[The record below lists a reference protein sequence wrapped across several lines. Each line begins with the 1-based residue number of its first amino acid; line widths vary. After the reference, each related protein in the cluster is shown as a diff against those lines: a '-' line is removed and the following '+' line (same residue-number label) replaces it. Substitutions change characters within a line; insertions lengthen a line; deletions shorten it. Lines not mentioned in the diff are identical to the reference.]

1 MQPYSTVETI
11 MQPMPNMRF
20 TSDLLNG
27 QVALVTGGGT
37 GMGRATA
44 IEMARCGADVVVLGR
59 RAEPIEDCANI
70 IRGLGRKAVAISADI
85 RLPDQIDSA
94 MLRIKEEFGRLDI
107 LVNNAGGQFVTPA
120 RELNNKGFETV
131 IRNNLIGSWQM
142 TKAVADHFM
151 LEHGG
156 SIVFVTACVRSGL
169 SGFVHTAAARGGVLA
184 MMKTLA
190 FEWAEFGIRLNCV
203 APGTIKTEGMDHYPI
218 DPEQWLKLN
227 RNVMGH
233 MGDVGDIS
241 AAIIFLS
248 SSLGKF
254 VTGEEWYIDGGET
267 LHLAH
272 DARQMIDAVKFSR
285 REPAVPRSSEA
296 IYRLQHLS
304 DPHALVD
311 GTHGVEFG
319 GFLGSTDDV
328 DFDTCRFQF
337 VEQTAVGFLSC
348 TDHDGVGLDQLR
360 HALDLDMQSLIVDPL
375 VDDARHDPDV
385 ALGEAAAQDPA
396 GRHSEIGA
404 RPRRLA
410 LQHGDLART
419 LPRSQW
425 VALQS
430 AGLGKAGVDVPFGLE
445 LRHIHP
451 VRRRGFAGLRMTEIF
466 RDVEPDAAGTDNGH
480 PAAGVLFAGEQIGI

>member
-1 MQPYSTVETI
+1 

-20 TSDLLNG
+20 ASDLLGG

-59 RAEPIEDCANI
+59 RAEPIEDCAKI
-70 IRGLGRKAVAISADI
+70 IRELGRKAVAIPTDI
-85 RLPDQIDSA
+85 RLPDQIDAA
-94 MLRIKEEFGRLDI
+94 MHRIKHEFGRLDI

-248 SSLGKF
+248 STLGKF

-272 DARQMIDAVKFSR
+272 DARQMIDAVKFSK
-285 REPAVPRSSEA
+285 REPGAV
-296 IYRLQHLS
+296 
-304 DPHALVD
+304 
-311 GTHGVEFG
+311 
-319 GFLGSTDDV
+319 
-328 DFDTCRFQF
+328 
-337 VEQTAVGFLSC
+337 
-348 TDHDGVGLDQLR
+348 
-360 HALDLDMQSLIVDPL
+360 
-375 VDDARHDPDV
+375 
-385 ALGEAAAQDPA
+385 
-396 GRHSEIGA
+396 
-404 RPRRLA
+404 
-410 LQHGDLART
+410 
-419 LPRSQW
+419 
-425 VALQS
+425 
-430 AGLGKAGVDVPFGLE
+430 KAK
-445 LRHIHP
+445 
-451 VRRRGFAGLRMTEIF
+451 
-466 RDVEPDAAGTDNGH
+466 
-480 PAAGVLFAGEQIGI
+480 

>member
-1 MQPYSTVETI
+1 
-11 MQPMPNMRF
+11 MRF
-20 TSDLLNG
+20 ASDLLDG

-59 RAEPIEDCANI
+59 RAGPIEDCARI
-70 IRGLGRKAVAISADI
+70 IRELGRKAVAISADI
-85 RLPDQIDSA
+85 RQPDQIDSA
-94 MLRIKEEFGRLDI
+94 MLRIKDEFGRLNI

-203 APGTIKTEGMDHYPI
+203 APGTVKTEGMDHYPI

-272 DARQMIDAVKFSR
+272 DARQMIDAVKFSK
-285 REPAVPRSSEA
+285 REPAVPK
-296 IYRLQHLS
+296 I
-304 DPHALVD
+304 
-311 GTHGVEFG
+311 
-319 GFLGSTDDV
+319 
-328 DFDTCRFQF
+328 
-337 VEQTAVGFLSC
+337 
-348 TDHDGVGLDQLR
+348 
-360 HALDLDMQSLIVDPL
+360 
-375 VDDARHDPDV
+375 
-385 ALGEAAAQDPA
+385 
-396 GRHSEIGA
+396 
-404 RPRRLA
+404 
-410 LQHGDLART
+410 
-419 LPRSQW
+419 
-425 VALQS
+425 
-430 AGLGKAGVDVPFGLE
+430 K
-445 LRHIHP
+445 
-451 VRRRGFAGLRMTEIF
+451 
-466 RDVEPDAAGTDNGH
+466 
-480 PAAGVLFAGEQIGI
+480 

>member
-1 MQPYSTVETI
+1 
-11 MQPMPNMRF
+11 MPNMRF
-20 TSDLLNG
+20 ASDLLNG

-59 RAEPIEDCANI
+59 RAEPIEDCAKI
-70 IRGLGRKAVAISADI
+70 IQELGRKAVAIPTDI
-85 RLPDQIDSA
+85 RLPDQIDAA
-94 MLRIKEEFGRLDI
+94 MHRIRHEFGRLDI

-272 DARQMIDAVKFSR
+272 DARQMIDAVKFSK
-285 REPAVPRSSEA
+285 REP
-296 IYRLQHLS
+296 
-304 DPHALVD
+304 
-311 GTHGVEFG
+311 G
-319 GFLGSTDDV
+319 
-328 DFDTCRFQF
+328 
-337 VEQTAVGFLSC
+337 
-348 TDHDGVGLDQLR
+348 
-360 HALDLDMQSLIVDPL
+360 
-375 VDDARHDPDV
+375 
-385 ALGEAAAQDPA
+385 AA
-396 GRHSEIGA
+396 
-404 RPRRLA
+404 
-410 LQHGDLART
+410 
-419 LPRSQW
+419 
-425 VALQS
+425 
-430 AGLGKAGVDVPFGLE
+430 KAK
-445 LRHIHP
+445 
-451 VRRRGFAGLRMTEIF
+451 
-466 RDVEPDAAGTDNGH
+466 
-480 PAAGVLFAGEQIGI
+480 

>member
-1 MQPYSTVETI
+1 MQPL
-11 MQPMPNMRF
+11 PNMRF
-20 TSDLLNG
+20 APNLLTG
-27 QVALVTGGGT
+27 QVALVSGGGT

-59 RAEPIEDCANI
+59 RAEPIEDCAKI
-70 IRGLGRKAVAISADI
+70 IRKLGRKAVAISTDI

-94 MLRIKEEFGRLDI
+94 MLRINNEFGRLNI

-131 IRNNLIGSWQM
+131 IRNNLIGTWQM

-272 DARQMIDAVKFSR
+272 DARQMIDAVKFSK
-285 REPAVPRSSEA
+285 REPAVP
-296 IYRLQHLS
+296 
-304 DPHALVD
+304 
-311 GTHGVEFG
+311 
-319 GFLGSTDDV
+319 
-328 DFDTCRFQF
+328 
-337 VEQTAVGFLSC
+337 
-348 TDHDGVGLDQLR
+348 
-360 HALDLDMQSLIVDPL
+360 
-375 VDDARHDPDV
+375 
-385 ALGEAAAQDPA
+385 
-396 GRHSEIGA
+396 
-404 RPRRLA
+404 
-410 LQHGDLART
+410 
-419 LPRSQW
+419 
-425 VALQS
+425 
-430 AGLGKAGVDVPFGLE
+430 KK
-445 LRHIHP
+445 
-451 VRRRGFAGLRMTEIF
+451 
-466 RDVEPDAAGTDNGH
+466 
-480 PAAGVLFAGEQIGI
+480 

>member
-1 MQPYSTVETI
+1 

-20 TSDLLNG
+20 ASNLLNG
-27 QVALVTGGGT
+27 QISLVTGGGT

-59 RAEPIEDCANI
+59 RAEPIEECAKI
-70 IRGLGRKAVAISADI
+70 IRELGRKAVAISADI

-94 MLRIKEEFGRLDI
+94 MLRIKDEFGRLDI

-285 REPAVPRSSEA
+285 REPAVPK
-296 IYRLQHLS
+296 I
-304 DPHALVD
+304 
-311 GTHGVEFG
+311 
-319 GFLGSTDDV
+319 
-328 DFDTCRFQF
+328 
-337 VEQTAVGFLSC
+337 
-348 TDHDGVGLDQLR
+348 
-360 HALDLDMQSLIVDPL
+360 
-375 VDDARHDPDV
+375 
-385 ALGEAAAQDPA
+385 
-396 GRHSEIGA
+396 
-404 RPRRLA
+404 
-410 LQHGDLART
+410 
-419 LPRSQW
+419 
-425 VALQS
+425 
-430 AGLGKAGVDVPFGLE
+430 K
-445 LRHIHP
+445 
-451 VRRRGFAGLRMTEIF
+451 
-466 RDVEPDAAGTDNGH
+466 
-480 PAAGVLFAGEQIGI
+480 

>member
-1 MQPYSTVETI
+1 

-20 TSDLLNG
+20 ASDLLSG

-59 RAEPIEDCANI
+59 RAEPIEDCARI
-70 IRGLGRKAVAISADI
+70 IQELGRKAVAIPTDI
-85 RLPDQIDSA
+85 RLPDQIDAA
-94 MLRIKEEFGRLDI
+94 MHRIRHEFGRLDI

-272 DARQMIDAVKFSR
+272 DARQMIDAVKFSK
-285 REPAVPRSSEA
+285 REPGAV
-296 IYRLQHLS
+296 
-304 DPHALVD
+304 
-311 GTHGVEFG
+311 
-319 GFLGSTDDV
+319 
-328 DFDTCRFQF
+328 
-337 VEQTAVGFLSC
+337 
-348 TDHDGVGLDQLR
+348 
-360 HALDLDMQSLIVDPL
+360 
-375 VDDARHDPDV
+375 
-385 ALGEAAAQDPA
+385 
-396 GRHSEIGA
+396 
-404 RPRRLA
+404 
-410 LQHGDLART
+410 
-419 LPRSQW
+419 
-425 VALQS
+425 
-430 AGLGKAGVDVPFGLE
+430 KAK
-445 LRHIHP
+445 
-451 VRRRGFAGLRMTEIF
+451 
-466 RDVEPDAAGTDNGH
+466 
-480 PAAGVLFAGEQIGI
+480 

>member
-1 MQPYSTVETI
+1 MQPL
-11 MQPMPNMRF
+11 PNMRF
-20 TSDLLNG
+20 ASDLLTG

-59 RAEPIEDCANI
+59 RAEPIEDCAAF
-70 IRGLGRKAVAISADI
+70 IRELGRKAVAISTDI
-85 RLPDQIDSA
+85 RLPEQIDSA

-151 LEHGG
+151 LENGG

-203 APGTIKTEGMDHYPI
+203 APGTVKTEGMDHYPI

-285 REPAVPRSSEA
+285 REPAV
-296 IYRLQHLS
+296 
-304 DPHALVD
+304 V
-311 GTHGVEFG
+311 
-319 GFLGSTDDV
+319 
-328 DFDTCRFQF
+328 
-337 VEQTAVGFLSC
+337 
-348 TDHDGVGLDQLR
+348 
-360 HALDLDMQSLIVDPL
+360 
-375 VDDARHDPDV
+375 
-385 ALGEAAAQDPA
+385 
-396 GRHSEIGA
+396 
-404 RPRRLA
+404 
-410 LQHGDLART
+410 
-419 LPRSQW
+419 
-425 VALQS
+425 
-430 AGLGKAGVDVPFGLE
+430 KK
-445 LRHIHP
+445 
-451 VRRRGFAGLRMTEIF
+451 
-466 RDVEPDAAGTDNGH
+466 
-480 PAAGVLFAGEQIGI
+480 

>member
-1 MQPYSTVETI
+1 
-11 MQPMPNMRF
+11 MPAMRF
-20 TSDLLNG
+20 ASDLLNG

-59 RAEPIEDCANI
+59 RAEPIEDCARVI
-70 IRGLGRKAVAISADI
+70 GELGRKAVAIPTDI
-85 RLPDQIDSA
+85 RLPEQIESA
-94 MLRIKEEFGRLDI
+94 MQRIKSEFGRLDI

-203 APGTIKTEGMDHYPI
+203 APGTVKTEGMDHYPI
-218 DPEQWLKLN
+218 EPEQWLKLN
-227 RNVMGH
+227 RNIMGH
-233 MGDVGDIS
+233 MGDVSDIS

-272 DARQMIDAVKFSR
+272 DARQMIDMVKFSK
-285 REPAVPRSSEA
+285 RESAVPK
-296 IYRLQHLS
+296 
-304 DPHALVD
+304 V
-311 GTHGVEFG
+311 
-319 GFLGSTDDV
+319 
-328 DFDTCRFQF
+328 
-337 VEQTAVGFLSC
+337 
-348 TDHDGVGLDQLR
+348 
-360 HALDLDMQSLIVDPL
+360 
-375 VDDARHDPDV
+375 
-385 ALGEAAAQDPA
+385 
-396 GRHSEIGA
+396 
-404 RPRRLA
+404 
-410 LQHGDLART
+410 
-419 LPRSQW
+419 
-425 VALQS
+425 
-430 AGLGKAGVDVPFGLE
+430 K
-445 LRHIHP
+445 
-451 VRRRGFAGLRMTEIF
+451 
-466 RDVEPDAAGTDNGH
+466 
-480 PAAGVLFAGEQIGI
+480 

>member
-1 MQPYSTVETI
+1 

-20 TSDLLNG
+20 ASDLLTG

-59 RAEPIEDCANI
+59 RTGPIEDCTKI
-70 IRGLGRKAVAISADI
+70 IRELGRKAVAISTDI

-94 MLRIKEEFGRLDI
+94 MLRIKDEFGRLDI

-169 SGFVHTAAARGGVLA
+169 SGFVHTAAARGGILA

-203 APGTIKTEGMDHYPI
+203 APGTVKTEGMDHYPI

-272 DARQMIDAVKFSR
+272 DARQMIDAVKFSK
-285 REPAVPRSSEA
+285 REP
-296 IYRLQHLS
+296 
-304 DPHALVD
+304 
-311 GTHGVEFG
+311 GVN
-319 GFLGSTDDV
+319 
-328 DFDTCRFQF
+328 
-337 VEQTAVGFLSC
+337 
-348 TDHDGVGLDQLR
+348 
-360 HALDLDMQSLIVDPL
+360 
-375 VDDARHDPDV
+375 
-385 ALGEAAAQDPA
+385 
-396 GRHSEIGA
+396 
-404 RPRRLA
+404 
-410 LQHGDLART
+410 
-419 LPRSQW
+419 
-425 VALQS
+425 
-430 AGLGKAGVDVPFGLE
+430 KAK
-445 LRHIHP
+445 
-451 VRRRGFAGLRMTEIF
+451 
-466 RDVEPDAAGTDNGH
+466 
-480 PAAGVLFAGEQIGI
+480 

>member
-1 MQPYSTVETI
+1 MQPL
-11 MQPMPNMRF
+11 PNMRF
-20 TSDLLNG
+20 ASDLLTG

-59 RAEPIEDCANI
+59 RAEPIEDCARI
-70 IRGLGRKAVAISADI
+70 IRELGRTAVAISTDI
-85 RLPDQIDSA
+85 RLPEQIDSA
-94 MLRIKEEFGRLDI
+94 MLRIKDEFGRLDI

-151 LEHGG
+151 LENGG

-203 APGTIKTEGMDHYPI
+203 APGTVKTEGMDHYPI

-272 DARQMIDAVKFSR
+272 DARQMIDAVKFSK
-285 REPAVPRSSEA
+285 RESAV
-296 IYRLQHLS
+296 
-304 DPHALVD
+304 V
-311 GTHGVEFG
+311 
-319 GFLGSTDDV
+319 
-328 DFDTCRFQF
+328 
-337 VEQTAVGFLSC
+337 
-348 TDHDGVGLDQLR
+348 
-360 HALDLDMQSLIVDPL
+360 
-375 VDDARHDPDV
+375 
-385 ALGEAAAQDPA
+385 
-396 GRHSEIGA
+396 
-404 RPRRLA
+404 
-410 LQHGDLART
+410 
-419 LPRSQW
+419 
-425 VALQS
+425 
-430 AGLGKAGVDVPFGLE
+430 KK
-445 LRHIHP
+445 
-451 VRRRGFAGLRMTEIF
+451 
-466 RDVEPDAAGTDNGH
+466 
-480 PAAGVLFAGEQIGI
+480 

>member
-1 MQPYSTVETI
+1 
-11 MQPMPNMRF
+11 MRF
-20 TSDLLNG
+20 ASDLLSG

-59 RAEPIEDCANI
+59 RAEPIEDCAKI
-70 IRGLGRKAVAISADI
+70 IQQFGRKAVAIPTDI

-94 MLRIKEEFGRLDI
+94 MHRIRREFGRLDI

-142 TKAVADHFM
+142 PKAVAAHFM
-151 LEHGG
+151 LEHRG
-156 SIVFVTACVRSGL
+156 SIVFVTACIRSGL

-272 DARQMIDAVKFSR
+272 DARQMIDAVKFSK
-285 REPAVPRSSEA
+285 REPGAV
-296 IYRLQHLS
+296 
-304 DPHALVD
+304 
-311 GTHGVEFG
+311 
-319 GFLGSTDDV
+319 
-328 DFDTCRFQF
+328 
-337 VEQTAVGFLSC
+337 
-348 TDHDGVGLDQLR
+348 
-360 HALDLDMQSLIVDPL
+360 
-375 VDDARHDPDV
+375 
-385 ALGEAAAQDPA
+385 
-396 GRHSEIGA
+396 
-404 RPRRLA
+404 
-410 LQHGDLART
+410 
-419 LPRSQW
+419 
-425 VALQS
+425 
-430 AGLGKAGVDVPFGLE
+430 KAK
-445 LRHIHP
+445 
-451 VRRRGFAGLRMTEIF
+451 
-466 RDVEPDAAGTDNGH
+466 
-480 PAAGVLFAGEQIGI
+480 

>member
-1 MQPYSTVETI
+1 

-20 TSDLLNG
+20 ASDLLNG

-59 RAEPIEDCANI
+59 RAEPIEDCAKI
-70 IRGLGRKAVAISADI
+70 IRELGRKAVAIPTDI
-85 RLPDQIDSA
+85 RLPDQIDAA
-94 MLRIKEEFGRLDI
+94 MHRIKHEFGRLDI

-285 REPAVPRSSEA
+285 REPGAVKS
-296 IYRLQHLS
+296 
-304 DPHALVD
+304 
-311 GTHGVEFG
+311 
-319 GFLGSTDDV
+319 
-328 DFDTCRFQF
+328 
-337 VEQTAVGFLSC
+337 
-348 TDHDGVGLDQLR
+348 
-360 HALDLDMQSLIVDPL
+360 
-375 VDDARHDPDV
+375 
-385 ALGEAAAQDPA
+385 
-396 GRHSEIGA
+396 
-404 RPRRLA
+404 
-410 LQHGDLART
+410 
-419 LPRSQW
+419 
-425 VALQS
+425 
-430 AGLGKAGVDVPFGLE
+430 K
-445 LRHIHP
+445 
-451 VRRRGFAGLRMTEIF
+451 
-466 RDVEPDAAGTDNGH
+466 
-480 PAAGVLFAGEQIGI
+480 

>member
-1 MQPYSTVETI
+1 MQPL
-11 MQPMPNMRF
+11 PNMRF
-20 TSDLLNG
+20 ASDLLDG

-59 RAEPIEDCANI
+59 RAGPIEDCARI
-70 IRGLGRKAVAISADI
+70 IRELGRKAVAISADI
-85 RLPDQIDSA
+85 RQPDQIDSA
-94 MLRIKEEFGRLDI
+94 MLRIKDEFGRLNI

-203 APGTIKTEGMDHYPI
+203 APGTVKTEGMDHYPI

-272 DARQMIDAVKFSR
+272 DARQMIDAVKFSK
-285 REPAVPRSSEA
+285 RESAVPK
-296 IYRLQHLS
+296 I
-304 DPHALVD
+304 
-311 GTHGVEFG
+311 
-319 GFLGSTDDV
+319 
-328 DFDTCRFQF
+328 
-337 VEQTAVGFLSC
+337 
-348 TDHDGVGLDQLR
+348 
-360 HALDLDMQSLIVDPL
+360 
-375 VDDARHDPDV
+375 
-385 ALGEAAAQDPA
+385 
-396 GRHSEIGA
+396 
-404 RPRRLA
+404 
-410 LQHGDLART
+410 
-419 LPRSQW
+419 
-425 VALQS
+425 
-430 AGLGKAGVDVPFGLE
+430 K
-445 LRHIHP
+445 
-451 VRRRGFAGLRMTEIF
+451 
-466 RDVEPDAAGTDNGH
+466 
-480 PAAGVLFAGEQIGI
+480 